1 MLKIFSNIRI
11 ILKIYI
17 AAALIVAAVR
27 SPLALAFIPFV
38 LLIWF
43 LYQWR
48 WPSSHLVDF
57 LTQYFIFFATVLL
70 FSAIVGPYFALLIAI
85 PQVAAIDLKLREIG
99 RITLPDESSRIR
111 SITNIGMVTL
121 CITAGML
128 IVGLL
133 VGSVALLLACAFIV
147 GYFLSIILIIWQ
159 MLPDAPVTGETVQ
172 LRVIAG
178 REVKTVILLKN
189 RTTLNSMLF
198 LKSPYPWFRDAPNA
212 FIPLD
217 VGEIRIEA
225 AVTPPLAGPAEIKLD
240 ACVIDPWGL
249 SQIRFEISP
258 VKLVVIPRARY
269 ADFLARKYLSGS
281 KTGRL
286 PLVSNVSAV
295 RSLYGLRQGIEF
307 YGNRMYRPGDNL
319 KNIDWK
325 HSVKYNELVTR
336 EFFEIQGQPVILL
349 INLVAGDAEETDKLA
364 YNIIAM
370 ALSLAQDGIPTALA
384 AYDDQDVILSTP
396 SLAAQELTIR
406 TLEIVKEIVTRDN
419 TAKSLN
425 PPDVARLR
433 ANIRRLSQAE
443 STPAGVLREL
453 LQIELKNLSH
463 NARSS
468 PCTAALNE
476 VLTKTSQQSTV
487 LVISNQNHDAEALAF
502 NLQTLMMKGNAVI
515 SV

>member
-38 LLIWF
+38 LLVWF

-70 FSAIVGPYFALLIAI
+70 FSAIVGPYFALLIAL
-85 PQVAAIDLKLREIG
+85 PQVAAIDLKLHEIG
-99 RITLPDESSRIR
+99 RITLPDESSRTR

-133 VGSVALLLACAFIV
+133 VGSVALLLACAVII

-178 REVKTVILLKN
+178 REVKTVILLRN

-240 ACVIDPWGL
+240 ARVIDPWGL

-286 PLVSNVSAV
+286 PLVSNVGAV

-307 YGNRMYRPGDNL
+307 YGNRMYQPGDNL

-325 HSVKYNELVTR
+325 HSVKYNELVTK
-336 EFFEIQGQPVILL
+336 EFSEIQGQPVILL

-476 VLTKTSQQSTV
+476 VMNKANQQSTV

-502 NLQTLMMKGNAVI
+502 NMQALTMKGNAVI